1 MIYIETERLIL
12 RSWKPE
18 DLPLFIAMNKDVRV
32 MRYFPAILNDSETE
46 AFYRRIHTGFDL
58 IYTPWE
64 TRFMKLVRENGGQ
77 AYNGLKMLLYQGVIA
92 YELWNGVEV
101 SEKEAQIVYEK
112 LKSAVS

>member
-46 AFYRRIHTGFDL
+46 AFYRRIQ
-58 IYTPWE
+58 
-64 TRFMKLVRENGGQ
+64 N
-77 AYNGLKMLLYQGVIA
+77 
-92 YELWNGVEV
+92 EV
-101 SEKEAQIVYEK
+101 SVQVRCTEQLWRSEPTNC
-112 LKSAVS
+112 